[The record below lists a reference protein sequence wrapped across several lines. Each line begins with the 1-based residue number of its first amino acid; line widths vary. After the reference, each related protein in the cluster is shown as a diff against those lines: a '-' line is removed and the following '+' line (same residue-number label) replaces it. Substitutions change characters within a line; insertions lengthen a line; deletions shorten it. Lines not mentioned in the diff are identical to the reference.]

1 MSRKSKKKNPKF
13 YDEETLLG
21 MVQERK
27 AGFRFYDTHLT
38 RELRDEYVA
47 FIEARNLRDSNTAAE
62 EFITYKDEQLLAAIE
77 EGNV

>member
-21 MVQERK
+21 MVQEGK
-27 AGFRFYDTHLT
+27 AGFRFYVTRLT
-38 RELRDEYVA
+38 KELRDEYFA

>member
-1 MSRKSKKKNPKF
+1 MSKKSKKKNPKF

-21 MVQERK
+21 MVQEGK
-27 AGFRFYDTHLT
+27 AGFRFYVTHLT
-38 RELRDEYVA
+38 KELRDEYFT
-47 FIEARNLRDSNTAAE
+47 FIKARNLCDSNTAAE

>member
-21 MVQERK
+21 MVQEGK
-27 AGFRFYDTHLT
+27 AGFRFYVTHLT
-38 RELRDEYVA
+38 KELRDEYFA
-47 FIEARNLRDSNTAAE
+47 FIEARNLRDNNIAAE
-62 EFITYKDEQLLAAIE
+62 EFIAYKDEQLLAAVE